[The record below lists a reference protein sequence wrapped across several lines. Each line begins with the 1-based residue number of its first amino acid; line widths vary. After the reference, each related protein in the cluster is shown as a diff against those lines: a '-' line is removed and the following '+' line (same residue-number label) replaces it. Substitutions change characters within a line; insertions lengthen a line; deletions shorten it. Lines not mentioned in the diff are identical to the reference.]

1 MSFIYSLFSILT
13 LYPLFIWV
21 RKLSSSHYP
30 YTRFGAI
37 AVIVAFMV
45 FHLHIF
51 HMKAIPILG
60 ISVPE
65 DNEFMSYAPYF
76 FGLLV
81 TFVSMAAFNS
91 KGK

>member
-1 MSFIYSLFSILT
+1 MSYIYSLFSILT

-37 AVIVAFMV
+37 AVIGVIMV

-51 HMKAIPILG
+51 HMKTIPILG
-60 ISVPE
+60 GAMPE

-81 TFVSMAAFNS
+81 TFVSMAVFNS
-91 KGK
+91 NL

>member
-1 MSFIYSLFSILT
+1 MSYIYSIFSILT

-37 AVIVAFMV
+37 AVIGAFIV

-51 HMKAIPILG
+51 HMKTIPILG
-60 ISVPE
+60 ISVSE

-76 FGLLV
+76 FSLLV
-81 TFVSMAAFNS
+81 TIVSMMAFKS

>member
-1 MSFIYSLFSILT
+1 
-13 LYPLFIWV
+13 
-21 RKLSSSHYP
+21 
-30 YTRFGAI
+30 
-37 AVIVAFMV
+37 MV

-51 HMKAIPILG
+51 HMKTIPILG

-65 DNEFMSYAPYF
+65 NNEFMSYAPYF